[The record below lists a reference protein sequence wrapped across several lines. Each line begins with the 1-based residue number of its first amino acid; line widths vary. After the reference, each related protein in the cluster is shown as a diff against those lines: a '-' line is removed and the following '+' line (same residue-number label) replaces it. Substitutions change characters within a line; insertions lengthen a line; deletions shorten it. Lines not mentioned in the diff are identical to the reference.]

1 MSYPHKNNKTSV
13 IGCSLV
19 LICATLFFS
28 SSTAFASD
36 PVATVAHH
44 KANFSDYSVAAIQGD
59 KNAQFRLGECY
70 HRGTGT
76 DSNQVSAWIWL
87 TLSAEGESPVREE
100 ALALREVVT
109 PLLTTHQKEY
119 ARLLLANI
127 RTLVKE

>member
-1 MSYPHKNNKTSV
+1 MPDPHKNNKASV
-13 IGCSLV
+13 TLRSLV
-19 LICATLFFS
+19 LSCATLLFS
-28 SSTAFASD
+28 SLAAFASD
-36 PVATVAHH
+36 PVATVAYH
-44 KANFSDYSVAAIQGD
+44 KANFSDYSIAAIQGD